1 MLKTRNKYTILA
13 EKSIWKNYL
22 KDQEFDGLMT
32 FIRNSGKLVIKVRN
46 GRNQLVIFFN
56 YRLCY
61 LFLLSLMMSLVARNV
76 GAEKNFII
84 GMLNIRVMLLDSGG
98 YYE

>member
-1 MLKTRNKYTILA
+1 
-13 EKSIWKNYL
+13 
-22 KDQEFDGLMT
+22 
-32 FIRNSGKLVIKVRN
+32 
-46 GRNQLVIFFN
+46 
-56 YRLCY
+56 
-61 LFLLSLMMSLVARNV
+61 LSLMMSLVARNV